1 LKETDIDWTYWALD
15 GFKCDPDKDET
26 YGVFTN
32 DFREARHPDLLSDMI
47 SVGPPP
53 GTIIKMPQKQGPQVH
68 AQQNQP
74 INGENTK

>member
-1 LKETDIDWTYWALD
+1 MD

-32 DFREARHPDLLSDMI
+32 DFMDARHPDLLEDMI

-53 GTIIKMPQKQGPQVH
+53 GTVVSYKEVVVMKSNFIELKKEIEPIKRAHSEMEKK
-68 AQQNQP
+68 
-74 INGENTK
+74 E